1 MKEPV
6 DPHTALTALNQTLQ
20 EAAKEYELELE

>member
-1 MKEPV
+1 MQEPV

-20 EAAKEYELELE
+20 EATKEYELEIE